1 MIARLMT
8 LVAPNVNR
16 VGPYLFFVPQ
26 LLVATALL
34 VLYDLALWTVDKN
47 LLKRSSQTRTGLPY
61 LVLDYI
67 VFFEVTG
74 WIGSFGRHPWALLIA
89 VPPSLMVF
97 LLVRALPPIIA
108 THRASSGKGWRHA
121 WRTVLGP
128 GGRILFLAACVTTT
142 VWLLLWIMMTINP
155 E

>member
-1 MIARLMT
+1 MIVRLMT
-8 LVAPNVNR
+8 LVAPSAAR

-34 VLYDLALWTVDKN
+34 ILYDLALWAVDKN
-47 LLKRSSQTRTGLPY
+47 LLKRSPQTRTSLPY
-61 LVLDYI
+61 LALDYV

-74 WIGSFGRHPWALLIA
+74 WIRSFGGNPWALLVA

-97 LLVRALPPIIA
+97 LLVRALPSIIA
-108 THRASSGKGWRHA
+108 THHESPDAGWRHA

-128 GGRILFLAACVTTT
+128 GGRAVSVAAFATTAM
-142 VWLLLWIMMTINP
+142 WLLLWIMMTIGP

>member
-1 MIARLMT
+1 MIARLLA

-34 VLYDLALWTVDKN
+34 ILYDSILWVTDKN
-47 LLKRSSQTRTGLPY
+47 PLKRAPQSRTSLPY
-61 LVLDYI
+61 LVLDYF

-74 WIGSFGRHPWALLIA
+74 WIGSLGRHPWALLVA

-108 THRASSGKGWRHA
+108 AHRASSGVGWRHA

-128 GGRILFLAACVTTT
+128 GGRILSLAAFVATT
-142 VWLLLWIMMTINP
+142 VWLLLWILMTINP
-155 E
+155 G

>member
-1 MIARLMT
+1 MIAWLMT

-34 VLYDLALWTVDKN
+34 ILYDLILWAVDKN
-47 LLKRSSQTRTGLPY
+47 LLRRPPQTRTSLPS
-61 LVLDYI
+61 LVLDYM

-74 WIGSFGRHPWALLIA
+74 WIGSLGRHPWGLLIA

-97 LLVRALPPIIA
+97 VLVRTLPPVIA
-108 THRASSGKGWRHA
+108 THRESSGAGWRHA

-128 GGRILFLAACVTTT
+128 GGRVLFVTVIVTAAL
-142 VWLLLWIMMTINP
+142 WLTLGIMMTVNP

>member
-1 MIARLMT
+1 VIARLMA

-34 VLYDLALWTVDKN
+34 ILYDLALWAVDRN
-47 LLKRSSQTRTGLPY
+47 LLKRSTRTRTSLPY
-61 LVLDYI
+61 LALDYV

-74 WIGSFGRHPWALLIA
+74 WIGSFGRHPWALLVA
-89 VPPSLMVF
+89 VPPSLMAF

-108 THRASSGKGWRHA
+108 THRESPEAGWRHA

-128 GGRILFLAACVTTT
+128 GGRAVCVAALVITAI
-142 VWLLLWIMMTINP
+142 WLLLWIMMTINP